1 MVKVQKTALLSQP
14 YHMLGSKIILFPEK
28 VGQIGRF
35 RNKIKEISGTE
46 NVDCRFMLPDSTVV
60 RYVECRLGP
69 GRLTVSPNVECRSR
83 DVASFA
89 GISSL
94 ECSCINGSKI
104 IYTLHLHST
113 FFYAAPSFGY
123 THIRVVVDTRLMVG
137 PTRPMGWG
145 KTSCVTPSSNRHY
158 LFGRNRDYMRLLG
171 AVVVLCGAV
180 IS

>member
-46 NVDCRFMLPDSTVV
+46 NVDCRFMVPDSTVV

-69 GRLTVSPNVECRSR
+69 GRLTVSPNVECRCCIL
-83 DVASFA
+83 A
-89 GISSL
+89 GISSV

-113 FFYAAPSFGY
+113 FFYTAPSFESSID
-123 THIRVVVDTRLMVG
+123 HR
-137 PTRPMGWG
+137 
-145 KTSCVTPSSNRHY
+145 PSSIAALMIEYN
-158 LFGRNRDYMRLLG
+158 
-171 AVVVLCGAV
+171 
-180 IS
+180 

>member
-46 NVDCRFMLPDSTVV
+46 NVDCRFMVSDSTVV

-69 GRLTVSPNVECRSR
+69 GRLTVSPNVECRCCIL
-83 DVASFA
+83 A
-89 GISSL
+89 GISTV

-104 IYTLHLHST
+104 IYTLHLQST
-113 FFYAAPSFGY
+113 FFNTAPSFAL
-123 THIRVVVDTRLMVG
+123 VVVGVG
-137 PTRPMGWG
+137 INN
-145 KTSCVTPSSNRHY
+145 KK
-158 LFGRNRDYMRLLG
+158 
-171 AVVVLCGAV
+171 
-180 IS
+180 